1 MARPLENVT
10 PSSVLPYAVSTLP
23 EAVDPSPVIAFEPL
37 DSNALTTPESV
48 CASFVWM
55 YLRTPAV
62 VEPLSNVHDTTVP
75 YAVPPVTVCVIFSS
89 TEKSAEAPVI
99 LSAVSYTHLTLPTIY
114 SV

>member
-1 MARPLENVT
+1 M
-10 PSSVLPYAVSTLP
+10 
-23 EAVDPSPVIAFEPL
+23 
-37 DSNALTTPESV
+37 

-99 LSAVSYTHLTLPTIY
+99 LTAFRPDSVSAVENVVVPQLNGS
-114 SV
+114 